1 MVTVEAEG
9 NAVTIVVET
18 DAEVAVDTEVV
29 ETVVTIVAETDAE
42 VAVDTE
48 VVETVVTIV
57 AETVVAETER
67 GPENSVLRIVAPL
80 AENTRVA
87 MTENQTVETLN
98 GLEDG
103 GQKARVEVDAA
114 DISRGVFI

>member
-1 MVTVEAEG
+1 
-9 NAVTIVVET
+9 
-18 DAEVAVDTEVV
+18 DTEVV
-29 ETVVTIVAETDAE
+29 ETVVTIV
-42 VAVDTE
+42 V
-48 VVETVVTIV
+48 
-57 AETVVAETER
+57 ETER

-87 MTENQTVETLN
+87 MTENQTVETLK